1 MRAAHS
7 SLMAVLQ
14 ALLRLP
20 QPWSMVSCTAHTID
34 DVSNVHVPTCIVAYV
49 LYSYTDASLLVE
61 VSPDHVDGLAA
72 VLDDLAGDWYRFTG
86 LLGVSVG
93 KRRQIQL
100 NSAWKPDG
108 AQLCLLDA
116 LHLWVKSDEA
126 ATYEKIT
133 TVLQKHFPSRAHP
146 LITAVRDFA
155 EQQAVSTS
163 VCVCVCVCLA
173 LVSAPVDCFVC
184 LCLYTLRVN
193 TVGC

>member
-1 MRAAHS
+1 M
-7 SLMAVLQ
+7 
-14 ALLRLP
+14 
-20 QPWSMVSCTAHTID
+20 T
-34 DVSNVHVPTCIVAYV
+34 YF
-49 LYSYTDASLLVE
+49 LYSYSDCSLLVV

-86 LLGVSVG
+86 LLGVSDG

-100 NSAWKPDG
+100 NNAGKPDL

-146 LITAVRDFA
+146 LITAVREFA

-163 VCVCVCVCLA
+163 TSVCVCVCVLC
-173 LVSAPVDCFVC
+173 SAIVC
-184 LCLYTLRVN
+184 SWKVVIENHVVPQCCV
-193 TVGC
+193 C

>member
-1 MRAAHS
+1 M
-7 SLMAVLQ
+7 
-14 ALLRLP
+14 
-20 QPWSMVSCTAHTID
+20 C
-34 DVSNVHVPTCIVAYV
+34 VPIVTYYF

-86 LLGVSVG
+86 LLGVSDG

-108 AQLCLLDA
+108 AQLCFLDA

-146 LITAVRDFA
+146 LITAVRVFA
-155 EQQAVSTS
+155 DS
-163 VCVCVCVCLA
+163 VFC
-173 LVSAPVDCFVC
+173 D
-184 LCLYTLRVN
+184 N
-193 TVGC
+193 

>member
-1 MRAAHS
+1 M
-7 SLMAVLQ
+7 
-14 ALLRLP
+14 
-20 QPWSMVSCTAHTID
+20 
-34 DVSNVHVPTCIVAYV
+34 HVPIVTYV

-61 VSPDHVDGLAA
+61 VSPDHVDGLVA

-86 LLGVSVG
+86 LLGVSDG

-100 NSAWKPDG
+100 NNAGKPDL

-116 LHLWVKSDEA
+116 LHLWMKSDEA

-146 LITAVRDFA
+146 LITAVREFA

-163 VCVCVCVCLA
+163 VCVCVCVCVCVLSIYTEGEYCWLLWLPMCVCVQEMWSPVE
-173 LVSAPVDCFVC
+173 LVQ
-184 LCLYTLRVN
+184 
-193 TVGC
+193 